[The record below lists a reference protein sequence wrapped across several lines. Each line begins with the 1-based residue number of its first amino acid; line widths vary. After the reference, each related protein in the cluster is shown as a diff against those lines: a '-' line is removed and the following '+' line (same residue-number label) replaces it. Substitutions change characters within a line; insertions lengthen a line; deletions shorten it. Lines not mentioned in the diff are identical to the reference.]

1 MSITHLPLSY
11 CSNVHPG
18 RTVDDVVAGI
28 NEYTAA
34 VRREVN
40 LPIASGLWLARSVV
54 SELLSDQSQLERL
67 GQALWQ
73 NDLTCHT
80 LNAFPFG
87 DFHSDRVK
95 EQVYLPDWSTSER
108 LNYTQ
113 DCAKVLAQL
122 LPPKAEGSISTLPL
136 GGTMNP
142 TGPEFHATC
151 FKNLIRCARFL
162 DDLYQETGRRIRLAV
177 EPEPLC
183 HISSIPNDAIPQF
196 RALYEMA
203 DALGNEKETR
213 EYIGLCLDVCHQ
225 AVEFET
231 LPVSIDQLNDEGI
244 RINKVHITNAVEI
257 VRPAANKAAVEALKE
272 FAEPRYLHQVFAK
285 MADGSIEKR
294 LDLTEDLLSDTSDTL
309 FAADAWRIHFHVPIY
324 AKTIG
329 ALSTTRSDLQAALTR
344 VASLQYAP
352 HLEIETYTWPVMPEN
367 NDPGSNNSG
376 NQGLASRIATEIQS
390 TMDILLAADR
400 AVS

>member
-1 MSITHLPLSY
+1 MSFTNLPLSY

-18 RTVDDVVAGI
+18 RNVDEVIDGL
-28 NEYTAA
+28 NQYTAA
-34 VRREVN
+34 VRRSVN
-40 LPIASGLWLARSVV
+40 LPIAAGLWLPKSVV
-54 SELLSDQSQLERL
+54 TELLESEAQRDRL

-80 LNAFPFG
+80 LNAFPYG

-95 EQVYLPDWSTSER
+95 EQVYLPDWSDRDR

-113 DCAKVLAQL
+113 DCAKLLAQL
-122 LPPKAEGSISTLPL
+122 LPENSEGSISTLPL

-142 TGPEFHATC
+142 TEPDFHAKC

-162 DDLYQETGRRIRLAV
+162 KELHQETGRLIRLAV

-183 HISSIPNDAIPQF
+183 HISSIREDAVPQF
-196 RALYEMA
+196 RSMYEMA
-203 DALGNEKETR
+203 DALGNEEETR
-213 EYIGLCLDVCHQ
+213 QYIGLCLDVCHQ

-257 VRPAANKAAVEALKE
+257 LKPAVNKPAIEALKS
-272 FAEPRYLHQVFAK
+272 FIEPRYLHQVFAK

-309 FAADAWRIHFHVPIY
+309 FTADAWRVHFHVPIF
-324 AKTIG
+324 AEKLG
-329 ALSTTRSDLQAALTR
+329 ALSTTRNDLLAALTR
-344 VASLQYAP
+344 IARLPYAP
-352 HLEIETYTWPVMPEN
+352 HLEVETYTWPVMPDSA
-367 NDPGSNNSG
+367 NDHGDDLVSQISG
-376 NQGLASRIATEIQS
+376 ELQS
-390 TMDILLAADR
+390 TFDLLLAANS
-400 AVS
+400 ASS

>member
-1 MSITHLPLSY
+1 MSFTNLPLSY

-18 RTVDDVVAGI
+18 RNVDEVIDGL
-28 NEYTAA
+28 NQYTAA
-34 VRREVN
+34 VRRSVN
-40 LPIASGLWLARSVV
+40 LPIAAGLWLPKSVV
-54 SELLSDQSQLERL
+54 TELLESEAQRDRL

-80 LNAFPFG
+80 LDAFPYG

-95 EQVYLPDWSTSER
+95 EQVYLPDWSDRDR

-113 DCAKVLAQL
+113 DCAKLLAQL
-122 LPPKAEGSISTLPL
+122 LPENSEGSISTLPL

-142 TGPEFHATC
+142 TEPDFHAKC

-162 DDLYQETGRRIRLAV
+162 KELHQETGRLIRLAV

-183 HISSIPNDAIPQF
+183 HISSIREDAVPQF
-196 RALYEMA
+196 RSMYEMA
-203 DALGNEKETR
+203 DALGNEEETR
-213 EYIGLCLDVCHQ
+213 QYIGLCLDVCHQ

-257 VRPAANKAAVEALKE
+257 LKPAVNKPAIEALKS
-272 FAEPRYLHQVFAK
+272 FIEPRYLHQVFAK

-309 FAADAWRIHFHVPIY
+309 FTADAWRVHFHVPIF
-324 AKTIG
+324 AEKLG
-329 ALSTTRSDLQAALTR
+329 ALSTTRNDLLAALTR
-344 VASLQYAP
+344 IARLPYAP
-352 HLEIETYTWPVMPEN
+352 HLEVETYTWPVMPDSA
-367 NDPGSNNSG
+367 NDHGDDLVSQISG
-376 NQGLASRIATEIQS
+376 ELQS
-390 TMDILLAADR
+390 TFDLLLAANS
-400 AVS
+400 ASS